1 LDIPSDGGMKRTC
14 VTNACV
20 VDLYSDFVSL
30 GRLDLDILDGKIFA
44 SFPSYG
50 SL

>member
-1 LDIPSDGGMKRTC
+1 MKRTC
-14 VTNACV
+14 VTDACV
-20 VDLYSDFVSL
+20 VYFYSDFVSL
-30 GRLDLDILDGKIFA
+30 GSLDLDILDGEIFA